1 MIVAIVGIIGNII
14 FILIF
19 SCHAKKINTFHSLM
33 VCMAYFDTIYLSSSM
48 FIFAVPLLWPPISQT
63 FLFTHSITLLLP
75 TAHIG
80 INGRKKDQE
89 PIINHIFAR
98 INFVDHQLGF
108 GEICDCVPS
117 ILQNETYV
125 CNGQKFCIFI
135 LKNVFSP
142 ILNNLKSLKVVKSK
156 KVVWLCGVMLVWV
169 MVWLVV

>member
-1 MIVAIVGIIGNII
+1 MNHTEENDSEFSEAFEFYVEGVLLMIVAIVGIIGNII

-80 INGRKKDQE
+80 INGRKKD
-89 PIINHIFAR
+89 
-98 INFVDHQLGF
+98 
-108 GEICDCVPS
+108 
-117 ILQNETYV
+117 
-125 CNGQKFCIFI
+125 
-135 LKNVFSP
+135 
-142 ILNNLKSLKVVKSK
+142 
-156 KVVWLCGVMLVWV
+156 
-169 MVWLVV
+169 